1 MVQLYDVIKSGY
13 DKKNRLEKQGYFK
26 DNELSNH
33 NKQVYFNPDKK
44 DLIYNVSGSHTIKDW
59 GTNLYLATGNIKKT
73 NRYKEAHQGIRQAKQ
88 KYKVDGVK
96 ISGDSLGGTIAG
108 YIGGKND
115 KVTTLNKGSTIGQKI
130 RSNENGFRVENDI
143 ISSLNANSKHMKTL
157 HNQNIKSPFTSV
169 NAYYAHIPDSIKNH
183 NIKI

>member
-13 DKKNRLEKQGYFK
+13 DKTNRLEKQGYAR

-33 NKQVYFNPDKK
+33 NKQVYFNKDTN
-44 DLIYNVSGSHTIKDW
+44 DLIYNVSGSHNMKDW

-73 NRYKEAHQGIRQAKQ
+73 DRYKEAHTGIRQAKQ
-88 KYKVDGVK
+88 KYKIDGVK
-96 ISGDSLGGTIAG
+96 ITGDSLGGTIAG

-115 KVTTLNKGSTIGQKI
+115 ITTTLNKGSTIGQKI
-130 RSNENGFRVENDI
+130 RSNENGFRVSGDVV
-143 ISSLNANSKHMKTL
+143 SSLNTNSKHMKTL
-157 HNQNIKSPFTSV
+157 HNQNIKTPFKAV